1 MSLDVS
7 MPDVLVSHRNPVRDA
22 IEQSELHGE
31 GAIPRPS
38 FNRQYVAVG
47 PPLSRDDTLGDD
59 GLLLHDYTPRGV
71 ADIVA
76 DELTQS
82 IELARQRK
90 DIPASER
97 HIVERDLT
105 EASRN
110 GSAHGVVV
118 HGHHDRAVLG
128 DRRLETA
135 AVDECRADRL
145 EVFDEALLMFWP
157 IAPDNVKPA
166 ALWISSGKISIQIFL
181 QYPLERFLGSA
192 PGSNLRQYDCALRAV
207 LVRFNRSSRAFPIM
221 SLAHNRYNAFGADAS
236 NRSFMAKLKTARAF
250 DALDPHR
257 PFEFASQVAV
267 AWTTYATQRQI
278 RLEHAETLR
287 DYVFPWHVSGNLSS
301 AIDAV
306 LHTSARAT
314 AERHPLREHR
324 HVADG

>member
-1 MSLDVS
+1 MPSARVRPLPTLLVRCPPDWLSSIASANRSSARSVASILSLI
-7 MPDVLVSHRNPVRDA
+7 HIWDA

-47 PPLSRDDTLGDD
+47 PPLSRDDPLGDD

-145 EVFDEALLMFWP
+145 ELFDEALLMFWP

-192 PGSNLRQYDCALRAV
+192 PGPICGNTTVLCVPFLSVLIAV
-207 LVRFNRSSRAFPIM
+207 LAPFQSCPSPTIGTTPLVPM
-221 SLAHNRYNAFGADAS
+221 PPTVP
-236 NRSFMAKLKTARAF
+236 FMAKLKTARAF

-267 AWTTYATQRQI
+267 AWTTYC
-278 RLEHAETLR
+278 LL
-287 DYVFPWHVSGNLSS
+287 Y
-301 AIDAV
+301 
-306 LHTSARAT
+306 TSRC
-314 AERHPLREHR
+314 
-324 HVADG
+324 V